1 MPGKKVLRK
10 RRSEPDETEVRVRI
24 LDAAF
29 AAFMAKGYAATSTLE
44 IATRARVSKRELYTL
59 VGNKEQMLVA
69 CITNRSR
76 RFQIPTELPEPR
88 DRAGLQRLLAVFGAQ
103 LLREISDP
111 AVVGVFRLAIGEAVN
126 APEVARALNSIGGAA
141 VDAALGRIMSAALKS
156 GLLDGDPDRLA
167 DQFWGL
173 LWGDLQVG
181 LLLGVVTRPSD
192 EKLAA
197 RGESAAELFLRM
209 HRAP

>member
-1 MPGKKVLRK
+1 
-10 RRSEPDETEVRVRI
+10 
-24 LDAAF
+24 
-29 AAFMAKGYAATSTLE
+29 
-44 IATRARVSKRELYTL
+44 VSKRELYAL

-88 DRAGLQRLLAVFGAQ
+88 DRAGLQRLLAMFGAQ

-141 VDAALGRIMSAALKS
+141 VDAALGKIMAAALKS
-156 GLLDGDPDRLA
+156 GLLEGDPDRLA

-181 LLLGVVTRPSD
+181 LLLGVMARPADD
-192 EKLAA
+192 ELAA
-197 RGESAAELFLRM
+197 RAESAAGLFLRM
-209 HRAP
+209 HRS